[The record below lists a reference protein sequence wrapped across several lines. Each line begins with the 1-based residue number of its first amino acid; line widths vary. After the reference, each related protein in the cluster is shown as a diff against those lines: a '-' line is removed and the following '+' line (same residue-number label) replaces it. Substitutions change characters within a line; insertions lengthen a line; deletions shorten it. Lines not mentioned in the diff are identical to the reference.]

1 MLPYLHRIAPATME
15 ENPLWLVVLCDMMTN
30 LMLFFLVLY
39 TFTIQGPKARA
50 EFERAFRVEE
60 AVTPAPPTSP
70 AEPPAAPGPLLEKA
84 LADAGLGG
92 AAEVLVTERAVR
104 VRLRESVLFET
115 GQADLAAGAREPLAV
130 IAGALRDVPHE
141 VVVEGY
147 TDDARV
153 LGGAYRSNW
162 ELSVARAHA
171 VLERLASAGLPPER
185 LVAAGYGEFS
195 PVASNAAPEGRARNR
210 RVELLIVRPEDE
222 P

>member
-1 MLPYLHRIAPATME
+1 MLPYLHRIAPSTME

-60 AVTPAPPTSP
+60 AVTPGAPTSP
-70 AEPPAAPGPLLEKA
+70 AEPPASPGPRLEKA
-84 LADAGLGG
+84 LADAGLAGS
-92 AAEVLVTERAVR
+92 AEVLASERAVR
-104 VRLRESVLFET
+104 VRLRENVLFGT
-115 GQADLAAGAREPLAV
+115 GQAVLAPAAEEPLAV

-162 ELSVARAHA
+162 ELSVARAQA
-171 VLERLASAGLPPER
+171 VLERLASGGIDSKR
-185 LVAAGYGEFS
+185 LVAAGYGEFQ
-195 PVASNAAPEGRARNR
+195 PVESNATPEGRARNR